1 MAKIQNEIA
10 YMAAM
15 ERIEELLPLVDDD
28 TPLTD
33 RNLIEL
39 DLLSGLVEEYEK
51 EHYPIKSPSLV
62 DVMKLRMYEMG
73 INQAKL
79 SELLGVS
86 PSRVSDYL
94 TGRCEP
100 TLKVAREMSRKLH
113 IVGKTY
119 LFNVPLKQNASVPQ
133 SISGKTNPGANSP
146 NTDEPEPLMEA

>member
-10 YMAAM
+10 YKAAM

-39 DLLSGLVEEYEK
+39 DLLAELVADYED
-51 EHYPIKSPSLV
+51 EHYPIKAPSLV

-86 PSRVSDYL
+86 PSRISDYL

-100 TLKVAREMSRKLH
+100 TLKVAREMSRILNIDAEILLGVYH
-113 IVGKTY
+113 
-119 LFNVPLKQNASVPQ
+119 
-133 SISGKTNPGANSP
+133 
-146 NTDEPEPLMEA
+146 